1 MDDDDM
7 QHAQRSAAVLAGA
20 LTYLAQHLANDGSRS
35 AFLAAILFGEFAAD
49 ESWSAQLRDPAREI
63 AALLERCPRRSPI
76 ERWQTTRKRS
86 PEPRTLVGEVGK

>member
-20 LTYLAQHLANDGSRS
+20 LMHLAQHLANDGSRS
-35 AFLAAILFGEFAAD
+35 AFLAAILFDQFAAD
-49 ESWSAQLRDPAREI
+49 ETWSAQLRDPAREI

-76 ERWQTTRKRS
+76 EHWRAA
-86 PEPRTLVGEVGK
+86 RTPLAERRELAGAAGK